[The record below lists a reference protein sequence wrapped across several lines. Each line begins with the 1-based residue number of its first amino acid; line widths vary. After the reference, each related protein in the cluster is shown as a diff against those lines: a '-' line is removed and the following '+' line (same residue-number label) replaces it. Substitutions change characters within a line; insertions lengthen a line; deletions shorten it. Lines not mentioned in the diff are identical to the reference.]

1 MPSRLYGFVV
11 GISFFFFIYKPQHKP
26 LHGKSSYVYL
36 NWTVY
41 SNGLHDS
48 MCRHFSPKFRG
59 NVHLLHIVWSINDYG
74 SRANRSRNLFLI
86 DDYVSM
92 AHNSA
97 PFDNLVEFVGDFSH
111 THAHTKEKRKKRDN
125 SKWIGEP
132 VSIAHSL
139 LILVSVLTSIFFP
152 CWQIA
157 IYFFLIIDWNRV
169 IFGC

>member
-11 GISFFFFIYKPQHKP
+11 GISFFLFICKPQHKP
-26 LHGKSSYVYL
+26 LHGKSSCVYL

-41 SNGLHDS
+41 SRMNCMIQCVDISLAIFAEMFICCVSFGQQ
-48 MCRHFSPKFRG
+48 MT
-59 NVHLLHIVWSINDYG
+59 G

-86 DDYVSM
+86 DDYLSM

-111 THAHTKEKRKKRDN
+111 THAHTEEKTKTRDN

-132 VSIAHSL
+132 VSIAHFL
-139 LILVSVLTSIFFP
+139 FILVSVLTSIFFP

-157 IYFFLIIDWNRV
+157 IFFRIIDWNRV